1 MPKRNVISDAD
12 SRNIKP
18 LDIVITPKG
27 AYAYVEEVNIPSN
40 KDEYPEVS
48 IGYFGKYV
56 GDNSMYGEH
65 NAWWNARD
73 LVIIDNFA
81 SIFARSMCHPFG
93 SGKSPALT
101 AYPRPNIERTDKER
115 N

>member
-27 AYAYVEEVNIPSN
+27 AYAYVTEINISHN
-40 KDEYPEVS
+40 SEYPKVS
-48 IGYFGKYV
+48 IDYFGNYV
-56 GDNSMYGEH
+56 DGNSMYGEY
-65 NAWWNARD
+65 NAWWNAKD

-93 SGKSPALT
+93 SGETPALK
-101 AYPRPNIERTDKER
+101 AYPRPNIKRTDKER
-115 N
+115 D

>member
-1 MPKRNVISDAD
+1 MSKRNVISDAD

-27 AYAYVEEVNIPSN
+27 AYAYVTEINISHN
-40 KDEYPEVS
+40 GEYPEVN
-48 IGYFGKYV
+48 IGYFGNYI
-56 GDNSMYGEH
+56 GDNSMYGEK

-93 SGKSPALT
+93 FGKSPALT
-101 AYPRPNIERTDKER
+101 AYPEPNIERVDKR
-115 N
+115 